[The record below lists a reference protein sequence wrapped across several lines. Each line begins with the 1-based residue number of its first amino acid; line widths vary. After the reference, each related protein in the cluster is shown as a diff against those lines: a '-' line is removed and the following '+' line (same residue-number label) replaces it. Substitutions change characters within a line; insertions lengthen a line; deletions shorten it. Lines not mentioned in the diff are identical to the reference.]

1 MGLVVKGTSH
11 PERGNDRRMEITHC
25 TPGEERAYD
34 RGCSSVKGVEKGWAV
49 AVGGFEPG
57 FAPCP

>member
-25 TPGEERAYD
+25 TPGEER
-34 RGCSSVKGVEKGWAV
+34 REPV
-49 AVGGFEPG
+49 AEGGHQ
-57 FAPCP
+57 